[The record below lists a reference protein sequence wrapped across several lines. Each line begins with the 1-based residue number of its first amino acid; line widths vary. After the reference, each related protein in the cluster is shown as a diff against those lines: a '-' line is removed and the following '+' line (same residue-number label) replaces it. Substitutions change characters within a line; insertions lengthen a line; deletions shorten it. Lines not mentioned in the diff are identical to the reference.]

1 MTVTDPYVSLSSLAG
16 HWLAP
21 LTALPVGDLWI
32 PLTVVGA
39 NRPTTGSFVSQ
50 TAAPVF
56 YDAPVPY
63 KHWQLRSLLC
73 SPLPNVLYYPVDA
86 RVYSL
91 NTATKERKLITFLPF
106 EPRCI
111 SAKYGWICTGGV
123 ENGQIAVIK
132 LADGRTR
139 SPADT
144 SSTSIPDGPIDEF
157 DGSGAEE
164 SQEAG
169 ADDRETETSWC
180 QTEYIRL
187 AELGGTIVNSIT
199 MYRPAKPKSTRDVV
213 AIITNNDK
221 TVRLFSLSKF
231 RVITTL
237 TLPFHTNHASVSPDR
252 KYLVVVGDSSKVFF
266 YNLATLTSESPP
278 DFSWKLTSSPSYSGG
293 DALISTDFSPCS
305 KLCAVASQDGSICI
319 FDTRLFSDNS
329 DASPIVR
336 VIPSS
341 RPHTQA
347 GAVRC
352 VVFSPSP
359 WDLLVWAEHTG
370 RITIT
375 DTRQEFFTSQTIR
388 VNAGGD
394 NVQQMDLSG
403 DPLYHGRPATFGS
416 TDEAELAFAAEE
428 QEIHDEMYAA
438 AALDEDETALPTQ
451 PPTRP
456 REGTSA
462 SSAGRNIYLPPLILF
477 HDGQTYP
484 LDASVHSPRYSA
496 SGAGGSTNTPTPTTN
511 DASTSQT
518 TSRSN
523 NSTSSSLTLSRLQA
537 SSNALAQ
544 LEAQYQRLVAQ
555 LTTPPPRPPTSAPSN
570 AGNENAESSSAAAA
584 ATATGPPLVPR
595 RRYPTLASTGA
606 STDTNADNI
615 LQFESRWY
623 RARQRQWRLEYLRRR
638 TREGGSATEGAE
650 NTINAIVRNR
660 RGDGELDITGLTWSS
675 DGMKLYVATTT
686 GIIEYPVAARNVF
699 PKFDFR

>member
-1 MTVTDPYVSLSSLAG
+1 MTVTDPTG
-16 HWLAP
+16 Q
-21 LTALPVGDLWI
+21 
-32 PLTVVGA
+32 
-39 NRPTTGSFVSQ
+39 TTTSFVSQ
-50 TAAPVF
+50 NTPPVF
-56 YDAPVPY
+56 YNAPVPY

-73 SPLPNVLYYPVDA
+73 SPIPNVLYYPVDA
-86 RVYSL
+86 RIYSL

-123 ENGQIAVIK
+123 ENGQIAIIK
-132 LADGRTR
+132 VGKSA
-139 SPADT
+139 SPLEE
-144 SSTSIPDGPIDEF
+144 STSTTPDGPVASFDEASVNERR
-157 DGSGAEE
+157 DEQDEE
-164 SQEAG
+164 A
-169 ADDRETETSWC
+169 ADQSWC
-180 QTEYIRL
+180 QTEFIRL

-199 MYRPAKPKSTRDVV
+199 MYRPTKPKSDSDVIAV
-213 AIITNNDK
+213 ITNNDK
-221 TVRLFSLSKF
+221 TVRLFSLPRF
-231 RVITTL
+231 QVITTL
-237 TLPFHTNHASVSPDR
+237 TLPFHTNHSSVSPDG

-266 YNLATLTSESPP
+266 YHLATLVSESAP
-278 DFSWKLTSSPSYSGG
+278 DFSWRLSSSPSYSGG

-305 KLCAVASQDGSICI
+305 NLCAVASQDGSISV
-319 FDTRLFSDNS
+319 FDTRLFSGLPEE
-329 DASPIVR
+329 SPVVS
-336 VIPSS
+336 VIQSS
-341 RPHTQA
+341 RPQTQA

-375 DTRQEFFTSQTIR
+375 DTRGEFRCSQTVR
-388 VNAGGD
+388 VNVSGD
-394 NVQQMDLSG
+394 SVEQIELSG

-416 TDEAELAFAAEE
+416 TNEAELAFAAEE

-451 PPTRP
+451 PLPRP

-484 LDASVHSPRYSA
+484 IDTSLHPPRRHSGADASSTTTPAPTATAATTTTTA
-496 SGAGGSTNTPTPTTN
+496 STT
-511 DASTSQT
+511 DASTSPT
-518 TSRSN
+518 TTRNSN
-523 NSTSSSLTLSRLQA
+523 NTSSSLTLSRLQA

-570 AGNENAESSSAAAA
+570 THTHNESGGGSGGDQATTPTSVSA
-584 ATATGPPLVPR
+584 R
-595 RRYPTLASTGA
+595 RRYATLPSAN
-606 STDTNADNI
+606 TDTEINTDNI

-638 TREGGSATEGAE
+638 AREGGISSSDGMDSA
-650 NTINAIVRNR
+650 INSIVRSR
-660 RGDGELDITGLTWSS
+660 RGDGELDITGVTWSC
-675 DGMKLYVATTT
+675 DGKKL
-686 GIIEYPVAARNVF
+686 
-699 PKFDFR
+699 

>member
-1 MTVTDPYVSLSSLAG
+1 MTVTSTAG
-16 HWLAP
+16 G
-21 LTALPVGDLWI
+21 TS
-32 PLTVVGA
+32 T
-39 NRPTTGSFVSQ
+39 SFVPQ
-50 TAAPVF
+50 TTTPVF

-86 RVYSL
+86 RIYSL

-111 SAKYGWICTGGV
+111 SAKHGWICTGGV

-132 LADGRTR
+132 LADRRVRSPVNR
-139 SPADT
+139 SPA
-144 SSTSIPDGPIDEF
+144 SIPDGPVDDEF
-157 DGSGAEE
+157 DSANTADSEDADGEEAE
-164 SQEAG
+164 
-169 ADDRETETSWC
+169 TNWC

-199 MYRPAKPKSTRDVV
+199 MYQPAKPKSTRDVV

-221 TVRLFSLSKF
+221 TVRLFSLSQF
-231 RVITTL
+231 RVITAL

-252 KYLVVVGDSSKVFF
+252 KYLVVVGDSAKVFF
-266 YNLATLTSESPP
+266 YNLATLTSDSPP
-278 DFSWKLTSSPSYSGG
+278 DYSWKLSSSPSYNGG

-305 KLCAVASQDGSICI
+305 KMCVVASQDGSISV
-319 FDTRLFSDNS
+319 FDTRLFSSNS
-329 DASPIVR
+329 DSSPVIR

-370 RITIT
+370 RITVT
-375 DTRQEFFTSQTIR
+375 DARQEFCSSQTIR
-388 VNAGGD
+388 VNLGGD
-394 NVQQMDLSG
+394 NVQQTDLSG
-403 DPLYHGRPATFGS
+403 DPLYHGRAATFGS

-451 PPTRP
+451 TPTRP

-462 SSAGRNIYLPPLILF
+462 SGTGRNIYLPPLALF
-477 HDGQTYP
+477 HDSQAYANIQSPSRSAGA
-484 LDASVHSPRYSA
+484 DGSVA
-496 SGAGGSTNTPTPTTN
+496 TPTSTN
-511 DASTSQT
+511 DASTSPT
-518 TSRSN
+518 TTRSN

-555 LTTPPPRPPTSAPSN
+555 LTTPPPRAPTSAPSN
-570 AGNENAESSSAAAA
+570 PPNPSNPSNESTEPA
-584 ATATGPPLVPR
+584 ATVPPLAPR
-595 RRYPTLASTGA
+595 RRHQTLASAVAT
-606 STDTNADNI
+606 TDTNADSI

-638 TREGGSATEGAE
+638 TREGAAPTDGVESLMNSA
-650 NTINAIVRNR
+650 IRSR
-660 RGDGELDITGLTWSS
+660 RGDGELDITGVAWSC
-675 DGMKLYVATTT
+675 DGMKLYVATTS
-686 GIIEYPVAARNVF
+686 GIVEYIVAPRNVF

>member
-1 MTVTDPYVSLSSLAG
+1 MTVTDPQ
-16 HWLAP
+16 
-21 LTALPVGDLWI
+21 
-32 PLTVVGA
+32 
-39 NRPTTGSFVSQ
+39 TTGSFVSQ
-50 TAAPVF
+50 AATPVF

-73 SPLPNVLYYPVDA
+73 SPVPNVLYYPVDA

-111 SAKYGWICTGGV
+111 SANYGWICTGGV
-123 ENGQIAVIK
+123 ENGQIAAIK
-132 LADGRTR
+132 LSENRTR
-139 SPADT
+139 PTADIST
-144 SSTSIPDGPIDEF
+144 TPTTSIPDGPIDEG
-157 DGSGAEE
+157 DGSGAEDDL
-164 SQEAG
+164 EAG
-169 ADDRETETSWC
+169 DDDKETETSWC

-199 MYRPAKPKSTRDVV
+199 MYRPAKPKSTQDVV
-213 AIITNNDK
+213 AVITNNDK
-221 TVRLFSLSKF
+221 TVRLFSLAKF

-266 YNLATLTSESPP
+266 YNLATLTTESPP
-278 DFSWKLTSSPSYSGG
+278 DYSWKLTSSPSYSGG

-305 KLCAVASQDGSICI
+305 KLCAVASQDGSISV
-319 FDTRLFSDNS
+319 FDTRLFSDNP

-394 NVQQMDLSG
+394 SVQQIDLSG

-428 QEIHDEMYAA
+428 QEIHEEMYAA

-484 LDASVHSPRYSA
+484 LDASVHSPRRYSA

-511 DASTSQT
+511 DASTSPT
-518 TSRSN
+518 TTRSN
-523 NSTSSSLTLSRLQA
+523 NSTSSSMTLSRLQA

-555 LTTPPPRPPTSAPSN
+555 LTTPPPPPRPPTSNPSN
-570 AGNENAESSSAAAA
+570 TSENPEPAPAASTSA
-584 ATATGPPLVPR
+584 PR

-606 STDTNADNI
+606 NTDTNADNI

-638 TREGGSATEGAE
+638 AREGGATTEGAE
-650 NTINAIVRNR
+650 STINAIVRSR
-660 RGDGELDITGLTWSS
+660 RGDGEPDITGLTWSC
-675 DGMKLYVATTT
+675 DGMKLYVATTS
-686 GIIEYPVAARNVF
+686 GIIEYSVAPRNVF

>member
-1 MTVTDPYVSLSSLAG
+1 MTVTDPQ
-16 HWLAP
+16 
-21 LTALPVGDLWI
+21 
-32 PLTVVGA
+32 
-39 NRPTTGSFVSQ
+39 TTGSFVSQ
-50 TAAPVF
+50 TATPVF

-73 SPLPNVLYYPVDA
+73 SPLPNILYYPVDA

-132 LADGRTR
+132 LSDRCTH
-139 SPADT
+139 SPTAT
-144 SSTSIPDGPIDEF
+144 PPVSIPDGPIDEF
-157 DGSGAEE
+157 DGSGVEDSPE
-164 SQEAG
+164 VG
-169 ADDRETETSWC
+169 GDDRGTETSWC

-266 YNLATLTSESPP
+266 YDLATLTTESPP
-278 DFSWKLTSSPSYSGG
+278 DYSWKLTSSPSYSGG

-305 KLCAVASQDGSICI
+305 KLCAVASQDGSISV
-319 FDTRLFSDNS
+319 FDTRLFSGNS

-394 NVQQMDLSG
+394 SVQQMDLSG

-428 QEIHDEMYAA
+428 QEIHEEMYAA

-462 SSAGRNIYLPPLILF
+462 SSA
-477 HDGQTYP
+477 
-484 LDASVHSPRYSA
+484 
-496 SGAGGSTNTPTPTTN
+496 
-511 DASTSQT
+511 
-518 TSRSN
+518 
-523 NSTSSSLTLSRLQA
+523 A

-570 AGNENAESSSAAAA
+570 TTNENVEPATTASAPA
-584 ATATGPPLVPR
+584 PR

-606 STDTNADNI
+606 NTDTNADNI

-638 TREGGSATEGAE
+638 AREGGAATEGAE
-650 NTINAIVRNR
+650 SAINAIVRSR
-660 RGDGELDITGLTWSS
+660 RGDGELDITGLTWSC
-675 DGMKLYVATTT
+675 DGMKLYVATTS
-686 GIIEYPVAARNVF
+686 GIIEYPVAPRNVF

>member
-1 MTVTDPYVSLSSLAG
+1 MTVTDPSGRA
-16 HWLAP
+16 
-21 LTALPVGDLWI
+21 TI
-32 PLTVVGA
+32 
-39 NRPTTGSFVSQ
+39 SFISQ
-50 TAAPVF
+50 TPSPVF
-56 YDAPVPY
+56 YNAPVPY

-86 RVYSL
+86 RIYSL

-123 ENGQIAVIK
+123 EHGQIAIIK
-132 LADGRTR
+132 IGDK
-139 SPADT
+139 PA
-144 SSTSIPDGPIDEF
+144 STS
-157 DGSGAEE
+157 
-164 SQEAG
+164 AG
-169 ADDRETETSWC
+169 QQPRSVLDDSATTDPEQSWC

-199 MYRPAKPKSTRDVV
+199 LYRPADSKKDGDVIAV
-213 AIITNNDK
+213 ITNNDR

-231 RVITTL
+231 QVITTL
-237 TLPFHTNHASVSPDR
+237 TLDFPTNHASISPNG
-252 KYLVVVGDSSKVFF
+252 KYLVVVGDSPKVFF
-266 YNLATLTSESPP
+266 YDLASLTSESSP
-278 DFSWKLTSSPSYSGG
+278 DYYWKLTSSPSYNGG

-305 KLCAVASQDGSICI
+305 KLCAVASQDGSITL
-319 FDTRLFSDNS
+319 FDTRLFD
-329 DASPIVR
+329 DVDISPVVR
-336 VIPSS
+336 VIQSS
-341 RPHTQA
+341 RPQTQA

-375 DTRQEFFTSQTIR
+375 DIRREFCSETIR
-388 VNAGGD
+388 VNVGGD
-394 NVQQMDLSG
+394 KVQQTELSG

-451 PPTRP
+451 PQIRP

-462 SSAGRNIYLPPLILF
+462 SSAGRNSIYLPPLILF
-477 HDGQTYP
+477 HDGQSFP
-484 LDASVHSPRYSA
+484 ADSGLHPPRRYSGGDNSNS
-496 SGAGGSTNTPTPTTN
+496 SGTGTN
-511 DASTSQT
+511 DAATSPT
-518 TSRSN
+518 ASRSN
-523 NSTSSSLTLSRLQA
+523 NTSSSLTLSRLQA
-537 SSNALAQ
+537 SSSALAQ

-570 AGNENAESSSAAAA
+570 VSNDGSEQSSSSSPVAS
-584 ATATGPPLVPR
+584 R
-595 RRYPTLASTGA
+595 RRYLALPA
-606 STDTNADNI
+606 SANATTTDSNVDNI

-623 RARQRQWRLEYLRRR
+623 RTRQRQWRLEYLRRR
-638 TREGGSATEGAE
+638 AREGGVSSTDSGSE
-650 NTINAIVRNR
+650 NTLNTVVRSR
-660 RGDGELDITGLTWSS
+660 RGDGELDITGLTWSC
-675 DGMKLYVATTT
+675 DGRKLYVATTS
-686 GIIEYPVAARNVF
+686 GIVEYAVAPRNVF

>member
-1 MTVTDPYVSLSSLAG
+1 MTVTDPTG
-16 HWLAP
+16 
-21 LTALPVGDLWI
+21 
-32 PLTVVGA
+32 
-39 NRPTTGSFVSQ
+39 RTTTSFVSQ
-50 TAAPVF
+50 TSPPVF
-56 YDAPVPY
+56 YNAPVPY

-86 RVYSL
+86 RIYSL

-132 LADGRTR
+132 VADK
-139 SPADT
+139 T
-144 SSTSIPDGPIDEF
+144 SSSSRANRRSSVIPDGPVDTF
-157 DGSGAEE
+157 DGTITDDKHASEDEE
-164 SQEAG
+164 QEQ
-169 ADDRETETSWC
+169 SWC

-199 MYRPAKPKSTRDVV
+199 MYRPGESKPDGDVI

-231 RVITTL
+231 RVLTTL
-237 TLPFHTNHASVSPDR
+237 TLPFHTNHASVSPDG

-266 YNLATLTSESPP
+266 YNLATLTCDSQP
-278 DFSWKLTSSPSYSGG
+278 DYSWKLSSSPSYSGG

-305 KLCAVASQDGSICI
+305 KLCAVASQDGSISV
-319 FDTRLFSDNS
+319 FDTRFFERNTN
-329 DASPIVR
+329 ASPITR
-336 VIPSS
+336 VIQSS
-341 RPHTQA
+341 RPQTQA

-375 DTRQEFFTSQTIR
+375 DSRQEFGSSQTIR
-388 VNAGGD
+388 VNIGGD
-394 NVQQMDLSG
+394 NVEQIELSG

-451 PPTRP
+451 TLTRP

-462 SSAGRNIYLPPLILF
+462 SSLGRNIYLPPLAMF
-477 HDGQTYP
+477 HDGQAHPT
-484 LDASVHSPRYSA
+484 DASSHSTRRP
-496 SGAGGSTNTPTPTTN
+496 SGTDTPAATAATAATN
-511 DASTSQT
+511 DAATSP
-518 TSRSN
+518 TSSRNGN
-523 NSTSSSLTLSRLQA
+523 NPSSSLTLSRLQA

-544 LEAQYQRLVAQ
+544 LEAQYQRLIAQ

-570 AGNENAESSSAAAA
+570 SNNNNSNENSEPTTSSASPSSPL
-584 ATATGPPLVPR
+584 TAR
-595 RRYPTLASTGA
+595 RRYLTLPSANTNTG
-606 STDTNADNI
+606 TNADNI

-638 TREGGSATEGAE
+638 AREGGVTSGDGVDSA
-650 NTINAIVRNR
+650 ISSIVRSR
-660 RGDGELDITGLTWSS
+660 RGDGELDITGLTWSC
-675 DGMKLYVATTT
+675 DGKKLYVATTS
-686 GIIEYPVAARNVF
+686 GIVEYDVAPRNVF